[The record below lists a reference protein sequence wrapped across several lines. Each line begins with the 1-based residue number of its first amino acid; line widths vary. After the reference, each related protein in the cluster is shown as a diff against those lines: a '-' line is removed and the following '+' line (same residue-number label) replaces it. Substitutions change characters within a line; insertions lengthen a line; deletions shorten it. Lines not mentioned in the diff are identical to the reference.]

1 MCLALLSFPIPSDQ
15 WTYFYHN
22 KSMLS
27 AKLLKLRSLLM
38 KHCPLTP
45 FTVVRHM
52 MLCFF
57 VASIG
62 INFHPSAFEYFLG
75 FSFNRRGE
83 EKKTKI
89 ETIIWE
95 LRTMGTSTS
104 CTTYP
109 MRAHPKRGKWISF
122 GLLLNWH
129 LIIFFAFCRMLILLT
144 HGEGRRVS
152 SCHLNIGFVIGI
164 SRERVFSSWRNTR

>member
-1 MCLALLSFPIPSDQ
+1 MCLALLSFPIPSR
-15 WTYFYHN
+15 
-22 KSMLS
+22 SMNILLS
-27 AKLLKLRSLLM
+27 QQEHAISKITEIAELVNETLSIDSFNRRSSHDASL
-38 KHCPLTP
+38 
-45 FTVVRHM
+45 
-52 MLCFF
+52 F

-129 LIIFFAFCRMLILLT
+129 LIIFFAFCRIFILLT
-144 HGEGRRVS
+144 HGEGRWVS
-152 SCHLNIGFVIGI
+152 SCHLNNGFVIGI
-164 SRERVFSSWRNTR
+164 SRETISSSWRYTR